1 MPRLS
6 PLALKERASMV
17 FLEKGNL
24 DVLDGAF
31 VVVDAAGV
39 RTHIP
44 EHPRMTIR
52 EYWCSPQARG

>member
-1 MPRLS
+1 
-6 PLALKERASMV
+6 MV